1 MTAGSPKVNE
11 PPLVVVV
18 TGLSGAGR
26 STAVAA
32 LEDLGFFCVDNL
44 PTAVAERTVEAL
56 TAAGVTRIG
65 LGIDVR
71 GRGFL
76 QGAVDALEALGRHR
90 DSRVEIVF
98 LDASDEALLR
108 RYSSTRRPHPLST
121 SGDERGAHA
130 VVDGLHREREL
141 LAALRDRAT
150 IVIDTTSLSVH
161 DLRRAVVQ
169 HFGPAGGKRPRLR
182 TRIVSFG
189 FKFGAPVDADLVF
202 DVRFLKNPHFVAE
215 LRALPGTHPD
225 VKRYVLETPDA
236 PAYLKLVEDLLAFS
250 IPRFE
255 AEGRSYLTI
264 AVGCTGG
271 RHRSVVIASELARA
285 LSEGLGIS
293 GDLVHRDLDRVNMSG
308 PGGDPD
314 HGPSRA
320 GGGSTA

>member
-1 MTAGSPKVNE
+1 MNA
-11 PPLVVVV
+11 PPLLVVV

-32 LEDLGFFCVDNL
+32 LEDLGFFCIDNL

-56 TAAGVTRIG
+56 SAAGVTRIG

-76 QGAVDALEALGRHR
+76 QNAVQTLEALGRAR
-90 DSRVEIVF
+90 ESKVEIVF

-121 SGDERGAHA
+121 SDERGAHA
-130 VVDGLHREREL
+130 VLDGLQREREL
-141 LAALRDRAT
+141 VAALRDRAT

-161 DLRRAVVQ
+161 DLRRLIVQ

-182 TRIVSFG
+182 IRVVSFG

-215 LRALPGTHPD
+215 LRPLPGTHPD
-225 VKRYVLETPDA
+225 VKRYVLETDDA
-236 PAYLKLVEDLLAFS
+236 PAYLKLVEELLAFS

-271 RHRSVVIASELARA
+271 RHRSVVLAAELARA
-285 LSEGLGIS
+285 LTERLGIS

-314 HGPSRA
+314 HGPSPA
-320 GGGSTA
+320 GGGSNA

>member
-1 MTAGSPKVNE
+1 MNA
-11 PPLVVVV
+11 PPLLVVV

-32 LEDLGFFCVDNL
+32 LEDLGFFCIHNL

-56 TAAGVTRIG
+56 SAAGVTRIG

-76 QGAVDALEALGRHR
+76 QNAVQTLEALGRAR
-90 DSRVEIVF
+90 ESKVEIVF

-121 SGDERGAHA
+121 SDERGAHA
-130 VVDGLHREREL
+130 VLDGLQREREL
-141 LAALRDRAT
+141 VAALRDRAT

-161 DLRRAVVQ
+161 DLRRLIVQ

-182 TRIVSFG
+182 IRVVSFG

-215 LRALPGTHPD
+215 LRPLPGTHPD
-225 VKRYVLETPDA
+225 VKRYVLETDDA
-236 PAYLKLVEDLLAFS
+236 PAYLKLVEELLAFS

-271 RHRSVVIASELARA
+271 RHRSVVLAAELARA
-285 LSEGLGIS
+285 LTERLGIS

-314 HGPSRA
+314 HGPSPA
-320 GGGSTA
+320 GGGSNA

>member
-1 MTAGSPKVNE
+1 MNE
-11 PPLVVVV
+11 PPLLVVVS
-18 TGLSGAGR
+18 GLSGAGR

-76 QGAVDALEALGRHR
+76 QSAVETLEALGKARE
-90 DSRVEIVF
+90 SKVEVVF

-121 SGDERGAHA
+121 SDERGAQA
-130 VVDGLHREREL
+130 VLDGLQREREL
-141 LAALRDRAT
+141 VAALRDRAT

-161 DLRRAVVQ
+161 DLRRLIVQ

-182 TRIVSFG
+182 TRVVSFG

-215 LRALPGTHPD
+215 LRPLPGTHPD
-225 VKRYVLETPDA
+225 VKRYVLETDDA
-236 PAYLKLVEDLLAFS
+236 PAYLKLVEELLAFS

-271 RHRSVVIASELARA
+271 RHRSVVLAAELARA
-285 LSEGLGIS
+285 LRERLGIS

-314 HGPSRA
+314 HGPSPA
-320 GGGSTA
+320 GGGSNA

>member
-1 MTAGSPKVNE
+1 MNA
-11 PPLVVVV
+11 PPLLVVV

-32 LEDLGFFCVDNL
+32 LEDLGFFCIDNL

-56 TAAGVTRIG
+56 SAAGVTRIG

-76 QGAVDALEALGRHR
+76 QNAVQTLEALGRAR
-90 DSRVEIVF
+90 ESKVEIVF

-121 SGDERGAHA
+121 SDERGAHA
-130 VVDGLHREREL
+130 VLDGLQREREL
-141 LAALRDRAT
+141 VAALRDRAT

-161 DLRRAVVQ
+161 DLRRLIVQ

-182 TRIVSFG
+182 IRVVSFG

-215 LRALPGTHPD
+215 LRPLPGTHPD
-225 VKRYVLETPDA
+225 VKRYVLETDDA
-236 PAYLKLVEDLLAFS
+236 RAYLKLVEELLAFS

-271 RHRSVVIASELARA
+271 RHRSVVLAAELARA
-285 LSEGLGIS
+285 LTERLGIS

-314 HGPSRA
+314 HGPSPA
-320 GGGSTA
+320 GGGSNA